1 MPSFNNYTFTNIQ
14 YTIPEGSNVSI
25 LYPTA
30 QITIVPN
37 SGYTANAADFSLDPS
52 FSDNAVQSVVFTQDG
67 LNVLCTVTFDTGFVM
82 PSGNYTIP
90 LCVVGEG
97 TVVNI
102 NVAGLVY
109 SSVGENIS
117 GDGPETGTAFSNSG
131 SLGQTELLLTRTYN
145 ADAGYYWET
154 SNYPT
159 INITQGNQAN
169 YNIVQTPT
177 YAGDDLTGISY
188 AVNYTYPTQDNLQ
201 ERIAINVPGVSLIY
215 VAPQYITS
223 YSGLPSTVSG
233 YGQEVNGWRIYGSE
247 GASVTATLVSPNHSA
262 VICSDTIGSSGFISA
277 DILFPDINLSCN
289 GFCNEVYTITLTGDL
304 DPAFAQPNPITVYQS
319 TVQPRIEFTASSSYG
334 ITGYSQIE
342 TKGSA
347 YTVLSSPQTIPVEW
361 TLTTPLGTISPLSSS
376 IDYDTIVLENN
387 QVSFPEATSDQL
399 NVNNINVN
407 STAGI
412 LPGDVFN
419 NEFISGSYQTPTG
432 NNESLNAGLYSPFE
446 YTVTAVNS
454 STNISV
460 TPNISI
466 KEGFILTIVRNGG
479 NVVDISDISL
489 TQVDSATVKLSAIFN
504 VNSFGYENKTFIL
517 NLDEALSF
525 TPNLACAA
533 SAVSGGEGI
542 TDYSLD
548 LDPAGG
554 VVAFLVNGQG
564 LPDKFEIFHGLPF
577 ANDKKATSS
586 MSASGNLG
594 PFENVF
600 GTEPINLIPTSSQ
613 LNQDQFIG
621 SDKGTIPNR
630 TSEFF
635 NDTGFTIP
643 SMTVGGTTYQQ
654 VVWWQYTAAD
664 YTNNSNAT
672 IRITGPS
679 GTGWD
684 ALRLCCPDGNCT

>member
-14 YTIPEGSNVSI
+14 YTIPEGDNVSV

-30 QITIVPN
+30 QITIIPN
-37 SGYTANAADFSLDPS
+37 SGYTATAADFSLDSS

-67 LNVLCTVTFDTGFVM
+67 LNVLCTITFDIGFVM

-102 NVAGLVY
+102 NVAGQVY

-177 YAGDDLTGISY
+177 YTGDDLTGISY
-188 AVNYTYPTQDNLQ
+188 AVNYTYPNQDNLT
-201 ERIAINVPGVSLIY
+201 ERIAINVPNASLVY
-215 VAPQYITS
+215 VAPGYITS
-223 YSGLPSTVSG
+223 YSNLPSTVG
-233 YGQEVNGWRIYGSE
+233 GEGNQNVTWYVYGNE
-247 GASVTATLVSPNHSA
+247 GAAVTATIVGLNYGYSA
-262 VICSDTIGSSGFISA
+262 TIINNETIGSTGIITA
-277 DILFPDINLSCN
+277 EILFPDLYGSCS
-289 GFCNEVYTITLTGDL
+289 GYCNEVYTITLTGDL
-304 DPAFAQPNPITVYQS
+304 DPAFVRPNPITIYQT
-319 TVQPRIEFTASSSYG
+319 TVSPKIEFTGSSTNG
-334 ITGYSQIE
+334 ITGYTPVITE
-342 TKGSA
+342 RSA
-347 YTVLSSPQTIPVEW
+347 YTRIAEESNLITIEWDISTPNGLLQYPNTVDTTTITNMDSVLSAKNTSTI
-361 TLTTPLGTISPLSSS
+361 T
-376 IDYDTIVLENN
+376 
-387 QVSFPEATSDQL
+387 
-399 NVNNINVN
+399 N
-407 STAGI
+407 STSLDLNFTTGLAIGDKFN
-412 LPGDVFN
+412 LPTTSFEGND
-419 NEFISGSYQTPTG
+419 SG
-432 NNESLNAGLYSPFE
+432 YSPFQYE
-446 YTVTAVNS
+446 VTAVNS
-454 STNISV
+454 STNITISPAISMIEGNRIV
-460 TPNISI
+460 FWRNNGNVSDINNISYTPTTDSSG
-466 KEGFILTIVRNGG
+466 KLTLVFDVTGYG
-479 NVVDISDISL
+479 NA
-489 TQVDSATVKLSAIFN
+489 DS
-504 VNSFGYENKTFIL
+504 TFIVD
-517 NLDEALSF
+517 LDTLF
-525 TPNLACAA
+525 NFVPDIACGSTAI
-533 SAVSGGEGI
+533 SGGEGV

-554 VVAFLVNGQG
+554 LVAFLVNGQG

-586 MSASGNLG
+586 MSASGNEG
-594 PFENVF
+594 PFDNAF
-600 GTEPINLIPTSSQ
+600 GTSPLNAIPTSSQ
-613 LNQDQFIG
+613 LNADQFIG

-630 TSEFF
+630 TSEF
-635 NDTGFTIP
+635 NTATGFTIP
-643 SMTVGGTTYQQ
+643 TMTVGGTTYQQ

-664 YTNNSNAT
+664 YTKNSNAT
-672 IRITGPS
+672 LRITGPS